1 MGLESLIEEITREV
15 LAELGQK
22 DHIRLAGQEVAGDV
36 QGQCSRGGP
45 AEARLASMI
54 NHTLL
59 KPEATKSDLEKLCE
73 EAKTYSFCSVC
84 VNPTNVRLAARLLKG
99 STVKV
104 CTVIGFPLGA
114 STAATKAVETRD
126 AIANGAGKVDMVIN
140 VGALKS
146 GDYDLCTRDI
156 KAVVDAADGQA
167 LVKVI
172 LETCLLTDEEKRK
185 ACLLAKNAG
194 ANFVKTSTG
203 FSKGGATV
211 EDVTLMRQVVGA
223 EMGVRHRGASGTGK
237 RPRKWS
243 RQAPTVSAPAPAW
256 LLSRAAARLRPVSTA
271 AYAPRPARPETSR
284 SSSRTEVAPRCR
296 QM

>member
-1 MGLESLIEEITREV
+1 MIEEITREV

-22 DHIRLAGQEVAGDV
+22 DHIRLAGNEAPGNV
-36 QGQCSRGGP
+36 QGGCSRGGA

-54 NHTLL
+54 DHTLL
-59 KPEATKSDLEKLCE
+59 KPEATKNDLEKLCE
-73 EAKTYSFCSVC
+73 EAKTHSFCSVC
-84 VNPTNVRLAARLLKG
+84 VNPANVRLAARLLKG

-114 STAATKAVETRD
+114 CTPSAKAMETRD
-126 AIANGAGKVDMVIN
+126 AIANGAGEVDMVIN

-146 GDYDLCTRDI
+146 GDYDLCSRDI

-172 LETCLLTDEEKRK
+172 IEACLLTDEEKRK

-203 FSKGGATV
+203 FGKGGATV
-211 EDVTLMRQVVGA
+211 EDVTLMRQVVGS
-223 EMGVRHRGASGTGK
+223 EMGVKAAGGVRDRETAEKMVAAGATRLGTSAGVAIVTGGGK
-237 RPRKWS
+237 
-243 RQAPTVSAPAPAW
+243 ASACINCGLCTKTCPAGNVQVVK
-256 LLSRAAARLRPVSTA
+256 S
-271 AYAPRPARPETSR
+271 Y
-284 SSSRTEVAPRCR
+284 
-296 QM
+296 